1 MSLANIFND
10 PRERVRVREGV
21 VCVGY
26 VSEPTGNGYDDEVRL
41 LWLVRPKEVWS
52 NSLNTINTYIV
63 NTIS

>member
-1 MSLANIFND
+1 MRA
-10 PRERVRVREGV
+10 REGV
-21 VCVGY
+21 VCVCVGN